1 MNKKV
6 VYALVI
12 LGLAVLVMIFNRR
25 GSVTVNVGFRDID
38 AARAIVFFAFTA
50 VGVTVGLLIK

>member
-12 LGLAVLVMIFNRR
+12 LGLAVLVMIINRR
-25 GSVTVNVGFRDID
+25 GSVAVSIGFREIE